1 METVN
6 KYLLFSIYT
15 ENYAIPIISVR
26 EIIRYE
32 EMTPIRDSQKYLKGV
47 INLRGKII
55 PIIDMRLKLGIE
67 EKKFDDRTVII
78 IVEINGERNL
88 YEVGIAVDVVYEV
101 LELKESDIEETPKV
115 GLKMKGKY
123 LQGIA
128 KINEKMA
135 MIFDIDKVLSEEEI
149 MDMHSSVQ

>member
-1 METVN
+1 MDSSN
-6 KYLLFSIYT
+6 KYLIFSIYT
-15 ENYAIPIISVR
+15 ENYAIPIIRVR

-32 EMTPIRDSQKYLKGV
+32 QMTPIRDSQKYLKGV

-55 PIIDMRLKLGIE
+55 PIIDMRIKLGIE

-101 LELKESDIEETPKV
+101 IELKDNAIEEPPKV

-123 LQGIA
+123 LAGIA

-135 MIFDIDKVLSEEEI
+135 MIFDLDKILTEEEI
-149 MDMHSSVQ
+149 LELNSGA

>member
-1 METVN
+1 MKMAN
-6 KYLLFSIYT
+6 KYLIFSIYT
-15 ENYAIPIISVR
+15 ENYAIPIIRVR

-32 EMTPIRDSQKYLKGV
+32 QMTPIRDSQRYLKGV

-67 EKKFDDRTVII
+67 EKKFDDRTVLV
-78 IVEINGERNL
+78 IVEVSGDRSL

-101 LELKESDIEETPKV
+101 IELKENEIEETPKV

-123 LQGIA
+123 LAGIA

-135 MIFDIDKVLSEEEI
+135 MIFDLDKILSEEEI
-149 MDMHSSVQ
+149 MEMKNNSE